1 MSSPTVKI
9 EVQNTEEDE
18 FVDVCSH
25 ADENSRMSMATTAS
39 SGCGS
44 SLPSTE
50 PADESSQSGKK
61 FENFCPKIFSKKPI
75 LILKIYSNRPQPPH
89 PIQLTTK
96 SFHPQPIF
104 WYQLKGR
111 LQKFPEFKPEQ
122 SRKWRTRG

>member
-1 MSSPTVKI
+1 MSSSEVKI

-61 FENFCPKIFSKKPI
+61 FENFYPKIFSKKINFCNFSKKLI

-96 SFHPQPIF
+96 SFYRQPIF
-104 WYQLKGR
+104 WYQLKGC
-111 LQKFPEFKPEQ
+111 LQKFPEFEP
-122 SRKWRTRG
+122 

>member
-61 FENFCPKIFSKKPI
+61 FENFYQKFFQKKIQFFQFFKKTNFNFKNLQQSTSATTSHPVHNKIFPPSANLLVSAQRTSPKIPRI
-75 LILKIYSNRPQPPH
+75 
-89 PIQLTTK
+89 
-96 SFHPQPIF
+96 
-104 WYQLKGR
+104 
-111 LQKFPEFKPEQ
+111 
-122 SRKWRTRG
+122 